1 MDKPRKTG
9 NLFYDR
15 TATSDDKG
23 RLYFFDNAKFILIF
37 LVVLAHTISSL
48 RENPFV
54 NTLWA
59 VINYFHMPALIFI
72 SGFLAKRY
80 ISKSREIKVQR
91 VATYAILYLAG
102 QVCYYAYRKF
112 VLGQNAAPSLMNPG
126 PALWFLQ
133 CLIAWY
139 VMLPVLNYFKPKHV
153 MIVSILFGLF
163 IGYEN
168 SAAGFLSLSRVFV
181 HLPFFMA
188 GYYIKQEHIDKLRN
202 WKFRMAGG
210 GVFAAVA
217 AISAIFP
224 WTVLGNL
231 MTCNTPYAKIS
242 ALAKYVPQALQWTSR
257 VWFYGVAAALIVSF
271 LALVPRGKAIFT
283 KLGQETLS
291 VYILHIFLYL
301 ANRHYKWYLLFASP
315 WGIAALCAIALALTI
330 IFSLKPFT
338 LPFHWLQKIKVRLK
352 AEDTSRSRISAP

>member
-1 MDKPRKTG
+1 MIYDK
-9 NLFYDR
+9 N
-15 TATSDDKG
+15 ATSDDKG
-23 RLYFFDNAKFILIF
+23 RLYFFDNAKFILIT

-48 RENPFV
+48 RASSVFV

-91 VATYAILYLAG
+91 VATYVILYLAA
-102 QVCYYAYRKF
+102 QVCFFLFQRFA
-112 VLGQNAAPSLMNPG
+112 LGANITFGLMAAR

-139 VMLPVLNYFKPKHV
+139 VMLPVLDYFKPAHV
-153 MIVSILFGLF
+153 MAVSVVFGLL
-163 IGYEN
+163 IGYQD
-168 SAAGFLSLSRVFV
+168 SAAHFLSISRMFV

-188 GYYIKQEHIDKLRN
+188 GYYIKQQHLDKLRS
-202 WKFRMAGG
+202 WKFRVAGG

-231 MTCNTPYAKIS
+231 ITSNTPYSKIKPLS
-242 ALAKYVPQALQWTSR
+242 ILPQSLWWTSR
-257 VWFYGVAAALIVSF
+257 VWFYVVAAALIISF
-271 LALVPRGKAIFT
+271 LALVPRGKAVFT
-283 KLGQETLS
+283 KLGKETLS

-301 ANRHYKWYLLFASP
+301 ANRQYKWYLLFDSP
-315 WGIAALCAIALALTI
+315 GGIALLCLIALALTVI
-330 IFSLKPFT
+330 LSLKPFT
-338 LPFHWLQKIKVRLK
+338 LPFHWLQRIRVRLK
-352 AEDTSRSRISAP
+352 KAGD